1 MTAPSPA
8 PRHSNYDIVIVGA
21 GIAGCAA
28 ARALVQADPKG
39 SRRILL
45 VDLHR
50 DHNRQFAGEFI
61 HPRGV
66 KVLES
71 LALAQDLRSRGAV
84 EMAGFLVHEQPDS
97 SEVRLSYDQLSPNL
111 GPGLGVDHLALNRS
125 LRDQMAQDP
134 RIELCAGW
142 RATGIVQDQHG
153 RVTQIDLRSADR
165 RERRRLDCGTLV
177 AADGKRSTLRKLAKI
192 QDHSEAL
199 GFTVGLSF
207 HSDKLTEPKFAQVLL
222 GGPGPMLL
230 YAIEEVGATCFRYR
244 LTIDVPRG
252 LPAKG
257 PELPNYLRFH
267 YFPYLPDAIACACER
282 SLAEGATLDL
292 APAVDLPAIEAR
304 VPGLVLVGDAAGC
317 SHPITASGMTMA
329 LLDAEN
335 LGRVAA
341 LRPAQASPWLNAAS
355 LRSFHAAHDRYVPTR
370 QAVASAIAE
379 AFRGEHEGARCIRRA
394 LFSYWRAHP
403 RNARRSLA
411 LLSCTEAR
419 PQVFLSEYVKAAKHA
434 LSASLFPQ
442 HATELPLADR
452 WWKLQGTLKS
462 AQEKLGLVADVGW
475 KQVKPGWWKDP
486 GRGALGLR

>member
-1 MTAPSPA
+1 MTTPSPA
-8 PRHSNYDIVIVGA
+8 PRHAHYDIVIVGA

-28 ARALVQADPKG
+28 ARALAQADA
-39 SRRILL
+39 SRGRKILL

-50 DHNRQFAGEFI
+50 DHNRQFAGEFL

-66 KVLES
+66 QVLES
-71 LALAQDLRSRGAV
+71 LGLAQDIRARGAV

-97 SEVRLSYDQLSPNL
+97 AEVRLAYDQLSPNL

-125 LRDQMAQDP
+125 LREQLIQDS
-134 RIELCAGW
+134 RIELCSGW
-142 RATGIVQDQHG
+142 RATGIVQDTQG
-153 RVTQIDLRSADR
+153 RITHLDVRGADR
-165 RERRRLDCGTLV
+165 KERRRLACSTLI
-177 AADGKRSTLRKLAKI
+177 AADGKRSTVRKLAKI

-199 GFTVGLSF
+199 GFTVGLCFRSENIAQPD
-207 HSDKLTEPKFAQVLL
+207 HAQVLL

-230 YAIEEVGATCFRYR
+230 YAIEKVEESCFRFR

-257 PELPNYLRFH
+257 PELPDYLRFH
-267 YFPYLPDAIACACER
+267 YFPYLPDTIARACER
-282 SLAEGATLDL
+282 SLAEGANLDL
-292 APAVDLPAIEAR
+292 APAVDLPAIQAR

-341 LRPAQASPWLNAAS
+341 LRPADAAPWLNAAA
-355 LRSFHAAHDRYVPTR
+355 LRSFDAAHDRYVPTR

-442 HATELPLADR
+442 HASELPLADR

-462 AQEKLGLVADVGW
+462 AQEKFGLVADVGW
-475 KQVKPGWWKDP
+475 KQVKPTWWSEP
-486 GRGALGLR
+486 GRNALGTR